1 MDGTSA
7 SARRVEPAETAV
19 VLHEGA
25 LMRWG
30 LLAVGAAVLLA
41 ASLVSARQEPVFRS
55 RTESVPVYVTVI
67 GDTGHFVTDLTRED
81 FQIFDNGRP
90 QPITVFASG
99 LQPISIIVMLDMS
112 GSMLGNIDVLRRAAV
127 QMFTRLLPGDKARVG
142 NFGDRIVISPT
153 FTNDVDTLIRALYL
167 DLEPGGP
174 TPLWGAVNA
183 AMAALAH
190 LDGRRVVLVLSDG
203 KNTGLRTVNGLPS
216 GPTLR
221 EVITRAQ
228 TEDFMVYAIGMR
240 SRMVPAAQGSG
251 GYQGGFGGYGRRRG
265 LGGFG
270 GFGGDEPDPGLRE
283 LADESGGGYF
293 ALDGAENLADTFARV
308 ADELHRQYLLGYV
321 PPENDGRIHQIQVR
335 TKDPSLKVRARRS
348 YEAPQRR

>member
-1 MDGTSA
+1 MT
-7 SARRVEPAETAV
+7 RR
-19 VLHEGA
+19 
-25 LMRWG
+25 
-30 LLAVGAAVLLA
+30 LLAFGAALLLA
-41 ASLVSARQEPVFRS
+41 AALVSARQEPTFRS

-67 GDTGHFVTDLTRED
+67 GGTGHLVTDLTRDD

-90 QPITVFASG
+90 QPLTVFASG
-99 LQPISIIVMLDMS
+99 LQPISIIVMLDMI
-112 GSMLGNIDVLRRAAV
+112 GNIDVLRRAAV

-167 DLEPGGP
+167 DLQPGGP

-183 AMAALAH
+183 AMASLAH

-240 SRMVPAAQGSG
+240 SRMAPAAQGGSG
-251 GYQGGFGGYGRRRG
+251 GYPGGGWGGYGGGRG
-265 LGGFG
+265 FRGSGS
-270 GFGGDEPDPGLRE
+270 DEPDPGLRE

-293 ALDGAENLADTFARV
+293 ALDGTEDLADTFARV

-321 PPENDGRIHQIQVR
+321 PPENDGRIHQIEVR
-335 TKDPSLKVRARRS
+335 TKDASLKVRARRS
-348 YEAPQRR
+348 YQAPQRR

>member
-7 SARRVEPAETAV
+7 GARRAEPKETAV
-19 VLHEGA
+19 VLHQGA
-25 LMRWG
+25 FMRSG
-30 LLAVGAAVLLA
+30 LLAFGAVVLIATSLA
-41 ASLVSARQEPVFRS
+41 SARQEPVFRS

-67 GDTGHFVTDLTRED
+67 GDTGHLVTDLTRDD
-81 FQIFDNGRP
+81 FLIFDNGRP

-216 GPTLR
+216 GPSLR

-240 SRMVPAAQGSG
+240 SRMGPAGQGSGG

-265 LGGFG
+265 LGFG

-293 ALDGAENLADTFARV
+293 ALDGTENLADTFARV

-321 PPENDGRIHQIQVR
+321 PPEDDGRIHQIEVR
-335 TKDPSLKVRARRS
+335 TKDPSLKIRARKS
-348 YEAPQRR
+348 YQAPRRR

>member
-1 MDGTSA
+1 MT
-7 SARRVEPAETAV
+7 RRPIALGAV
-19 VLHEGA
+19 L
-25 LMRWG
+25 
-30 LLAVGAAVLLA
+30 LLA
-41 ASLVSARQEPVFRS
+41 ASLVSARQEPTFRS

-67 GDTGHFVTDLTRED
+67 GGTGHLVTDLTRDD

-90 QPITVFASG
+90 QPLTVFASG

-167 DLEPGGP
+167 DLQPGGP

-183 AMAALAH
+183 SMAALAH

-240 SRMVPAAQGSG
+240 SRTAPLGQGVGG
-251 GYQGGFGGYGRRRG
+251 GYQGGAYGGGR
-265 LGGFG
+265 GFR

-293 ALDGAENLADTFARV
+293 ALDGTEDLADTFARV

-321 PPENDGRIHQIQVR
+321 PPENDGRIHQIEVR
-335 TKDPSLKVRARRS
+335 TKDSSLKVRARKS
-348 YEAPQRR
+348 YQAPQRR